1 MTPDQ
6 PRPEIGSNVGQ
17 AIDSASNELAHQL
30 ATLPPV
36 RDLRAVS
43 DDRRRI
49 ALAQVKTSIE
59 ATSRSVAHVLTSLA
73 LANDYRRQRRHQAYV
88 QQSAPKPVV
97 APEPMLAVQITPAA
111 PRDLTDIEFAFLQVE
126 RRQRELRASIDEMQA
141 LPPAA
146 QDSLSAK
153 VAGAYEAYAKAV
165 SRAQTIAHEASSTP
179 DVSLAQ

>member
-1 MTPDQ
+1 
-6 PRPEIGSNVGQ
+6 
-17 AIDSASNELAHQL
+17 
-30 ATLPPV
+30 
-36 RDLRAVS
+36 
-43 DDRRRI
+43 
-49 ALAQVKTSIE
+49 
-59 ATSRSVAHVLTSLA
+59 
-73 LANDYRRQRRHQAYV
+73 
-88 QQSAPKPVV
+88 
-97 APEPMLAVQITPAA
+97 MLAVQITPAA

-153 VAGAYEAYAKAV
+153 VATAYEAYAKAV